1 MPVAVAS
8 TGNWATAALESLLL
22 WPVRLLSTSRIVLVR
37 MPSTEE
43 DTVFIPQSVPVKG
56 MEGKKIVQIAA
67 GNQHGLALT
76 DAG

>member
-1 MPVAVAS
+1 MPAVVAS
-8 TGNWATAALESLLL
+8 TGNWATAARESLLSWL
-22 WPVRLLSTSRIVLVR
+22 VRLLSTSRIAPVCMSFNKKATVL
-37 MPSTEE
+37 
-43 DTVFIPQSVPVKG
+43 IAHSVPVKG